1 MYISIINKLTVEYYN
16 ILSFV
21 VKHARIKKKNAKNT
35 NELNKQNIYISILP
49 PTFFLFSLISIGK
62 IQRIF
67 TNITTPVSFL

>member
-35 NELNKQNIYISILP
+35 NELNKQNIYIDFTPNILS
-49 PTFFLFSLISIGK
+49 FFFDK
-62 IQRIF
+62 YR
-67 TNITTPVSFL
+67 